1 MTTNNIKS
9 VGFPESRLLLP
20 ILLLLMASFYACNS
34 KKEATTQTVVSEPD
48 EPQNTAITLY
58 LQPYNG
64 FPENKILQLQT
75 DVQNCLDTLIAEQK
89 FVVKVKEN
97 LDLPAYCWYPPRSRY
112 RADSILLFQHRMDG
126 ENYTMGVL
134 SEDIS
139 VDAHG
144 YEDWGVQGL
153 GSMPGKNAVV
163 STFRVKDKT
172 LFYKVVVHEFLH
184 NLGLDHCSQNDR
196 SCYICDADKHPQL
209 EKEVRLCPVCK
220 AELQKRLTTLNHR

>member
-1 MTTNNIKS
+1 MKAIPL
-9 VGFPESRLLLP
+9 FLLP
-20 ILLLLMASFYACNS
+20 ILILLMANMCACDS
-34 KKEATTQTVVSEPD
+34 KKEAAPQIVVSGHD
-48 EPQNTAITLY
+48 ERPNATITLY

-64 FPENKILQLQT
+64 FPENKVLQLQT
-75 DVQNCLDTLIAEQK
+75 DVQHCLDTLIPERK
-89 FVVKVKEN
+89 FVVKVRKN

-112 RADSILLFQHRMDG
+112 RADSILLFQNRMDG
-126 ENYTMGVL
+126 KNYTMGVL

-153 GSMPGKNAVV
+153 GSKPGKNAVA
-163 STFRVKDKT
+163 STFRVKNKS

-184 NLGLDHCSQNDR
+184 NLGLDHCPQNDR
-196 SCYICDADKHPQL
+196 SCYMCDADKHPQL

-220 AELQKRLTTLNHR
+220 AELLRLME

>member
-1 MTTNNIKS
+1 MNIMKAIS
-9 VGFPESRLLLP
+9 KLLLP
-20 ILLLLMASFYACNS
+20 VFLLLVASLCGCVS
-34 KKEATTQTVVSEPD
+34 KKEATPQTVVSEPD

-58 LQPYNG
+58 LQPYND
-64 FPENKILQLQT
+64 FSEKQILKLHQ
-75 DVQNCLDTLIAEQK
+75 DVQNCLDTLIPERK
-89 FVVKVKEN
+89 FVVKVREN

-126 ENYTMGVL
+126 KNYTMGVL
-134 SEDIS
+134 SGDIS

-163 STFRVKDKT
+163 STFRVKNKSM
-172 LFYKVVVHEFLH
+172 FYKVVVHEFLH
-184 NLGLDHCSQNDR
+184 NLGLDHCPQNDR

-220 AELQKRLTTLNHR
+220 EYLLSLFE